1 MKKVG
6 VFLQIYEKEF
16 DIIYLLFKM
25 MVAFFVSKVAPM
37 RSKRKA
43 VNIYE
48 LQLYCLHLF
57 FGDLYR

>member
-1 MKKVG
+1 M
-6 VFLQIYEKEF
+6 VFLQVYEKEF
-16 DIIYLLFKM
+16 GLIYLLFEM

-37 RSKRKA
+37 QSKRKV

-57 FGDLYR
+57 FGELYR